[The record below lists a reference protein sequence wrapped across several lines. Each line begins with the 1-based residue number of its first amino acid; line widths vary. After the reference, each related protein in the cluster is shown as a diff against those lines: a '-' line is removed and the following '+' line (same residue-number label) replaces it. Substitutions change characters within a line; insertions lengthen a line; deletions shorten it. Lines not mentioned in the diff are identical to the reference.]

1 MNTNLTI
8 RKATY
13 ADLPALMVIYDHART
28 YMREQ
33 GNKHQWDGGYPQI
46 TVIEEDIS
54 LGRLHICMDGEE
66 IAGVFCF
73 FKGNDPTYANIYDG
87 AWLNDAPYGVIHRI
101 AVAKHGVG
109 VASFCFDYA
118 FKACGN
124 VKIDTHRD
132 NIPMQNALQKN
143 GFSRCGIIYLQ
154 SGDPRIAYQK
164 SLDTEGK

>member
-1 MNTNLTI
+1 MRNLTI

-13 ADLPALMVIYDHART
+13 TDLPALMSIYDHARA
-28 YMREQ
+28 YMREN
-33 GNKHQWDGGYPQI
+33 GNMEQWDGGYPQV

-54 LGRLHICMDGEE
+54 LGRCHICMDGDE

-73 FKGNDPTYANIYDG
+73 FKGTDPTYTKIYEG
-87 AWLNDAPYGVIHRI
+87 AWLNDQPYGVIHRI

-118 FKACGN
+118 LGACGN
-124 VKIDTHRD
+124 LKIDTHRD
-132 NIPMQNALQKN
+132 NIPMQNALVKN
-143 GFSRCGIIYLQ
+143 GFTRCGIIYLQ

-164 SLDTEGK
+164 SLTTEGK

>member
-13 ADLPALMVIYDHART
+13 ADLPVLMTVYDHARA

-33 GNKHQWDGGYPQI
+33 GNKHQWDGGYPQV
-46 TVIEEDIS
+46 TVIEEDVS
-54 LGRLHICMDGEE
+54 LGRLHVCMDGGE

-73 FKGNDPTYANIYDG
+73 FKGNDPTYAKIYG
-87 AWLNDAPYGVIHRI
+87 GTWLNDAPYGVIHRI
-101 AVAKHGVG
+101 AVIKHGVG

-118 FKACGN
+118 FASCGN

-143 GFSRCGIIYLQ
+143 GFIRCGIIYLQ
-154 SGDPRIAYQK
+154 NGDERIAYQK
-164 SLDTEGK
+164 SLDAEGK

>member
-1 MNTNLTI
+1 MNQLTI

-13 ADLPALMVIYDHART
+13 ADVPLLMNIYDHARC

-33 GNKHQWDGGYPQI
+33 GNMEQWNGGYPQV

-54 LGRLHICMDGEE
+54 LGRCHVCMDGED

-73 FKGNDPTYANIYDG
+73 FKGNDPTYAKIYHG
-87 AWLNDAPYGVIHRI
+87 AWLSDEPYGVIHRI

-118 FKACGN
+118 FNACGN
-124 VKIDTHRD
+124 VKIDTHKD
-132 NIPMQNALQKN
+132 NIPMQNALAKN
-143 GFSRCGIIYLQ
+143 GFVRCGIIHLLN
-154 SGDPRIAYQK
+154 GDERIAYQK
-164 SLDTEGK
+164 SLSAEGK